1 MFILPVIYFA
11 LFLFLIIKTD
21 WLTIIPVKKI
31 YLLGGFSVK
40 VITGIALGLL
50 YTYYYNPEDADTYHY
65 FNDAGIM
72 YDSLFTHP
80 WHYVKM
86 LLGIDTDSAE
96 IKPYFEQM
104 NYWYS
109 RWDDTLPN
117 ENRFIIRL
125 NAFFM
130 LFSFKN
136 YWAHVVFFNVI
147 SFYAIQYFALFIQ
160 KISGVKALFPYLL
173 MLLLPTVNIWSS
185 GVLKE
190 PVYFLGLALTAYYL
204 LIVND
209 FDAHKPQAKKHYF
222 LLFLGMWLLWQTKL
236 MILAVY
242 LAAFTMYYLAHHIRI
257 KIYYVLG
264 GALAIAG
271 YFLFFTGEGQQVFEI
286 ITRKQ
291 HEFFELAYRTQA
303 GSLLYLPS
311 LSADQ
316 PLSFLRAI
324 PYGLYHVFVLPL
336 PWQGH
341 KIVYWPYILE
351 NVFFYV
357 SALLVVVKHKK
368 QMPFAPVLVLF
379 ILTYGILIGITTPVL
394 GAIVR
399 YKAIIT
405 PMLLAL
411 FFYAVNPKKLTG
423 KWRRL
428 WEKI

>member
-1 MFILPVIYFA
+1 
-11 LFLFLIIKTD
+11 
-21 WLTIIPVKKI
+21 
-31 YLLGGFSVK
+31 
-40 VITGIALGLL
+40 
-50 YTYYYNPEDADTYHY
+50 
-65 FNDAGIM
+65 
-72 YDSLFTHP
+72 
-80 WHYVKM
+80 
-86 LLGIDTDSAE
+86 
-96 IKPYFEQM
+96 
-104 NYWYS
+104 
-109 RWDDTLPN
+109 
-117 ENRFIIRL
+117 
-125 NAFFM
+125 
-130 LFSFKN
+130 
-136 YWAHVVFFNVI
+136 
-147 SFYAIQYFALFIQ
+147 
-160 KISGVKALFPYLL
+160 
-173 MLLLPTVNIWSS
+173 
-185 GVLKE
+185 
-190 PVYFLGLALTAYYL
+190 
-204 LIVND
+204 
-209 FDAHKPQAKKHYF
+209 
-222 LLFLGMWLLWQTKL
+222 
-236 MILAVY
+236 
-242 LAAFTMYYLAHHIRI
+242 MYYLAHHIRI

-271 YFLFFTGEGQQVFEI
+271 YFLFFTGEGQPVFEI

-291 HEFFELAYRTQA
+291 HEFFELAYRSQA

-311 LSADQ
+311 LSANQ

-336 PWQGH
+336 PWRGH

-351 NVFFYV
+351 NIFFYV